1 MKKLSS
7 LLIAIAL
14 VVVPMQ
20 ALAADQ
26 NSIVVSGQAMVT
38 EKPDKAILAI
48 SFDTKS
54 KTLRETNQKSRQF
67 QDEIVKA
74 FAKYGVTAADV
85 STTYWNWYP
94 ELAYDEAGKSS
105 IANYNSNR
113 SINVNFTSNIDKIDS
128 AIDSIPSVS
137 GVSVTSSSVSYML
150 TSSSTAFQKGRT
162 LAIADAKAKAIALA
176 KDLGVN
182 LGSVTRVED
191 ANNFYEV
198 YASTPN
204 EAVVNYYISLTY
216 SFN

>member
-1 MKKLSS
+1 MKKLTS
-7 LLIAIAL
+7 LLIAIAI

-26 NSIVVSGQAMVT
+26 NAIVVSGQSMVT
-38 EKPDKAILAI
+38 EKPDKAVLTI

-54 KTLRETNQKSRQF
+54 KTLRDTNQKSRQF

-74 FAKYGVTAADV
+74 FEKYGISAADV
-85 STTYWNWYP
+85 STSYWSWYP
-94 ELAYDEAGKSS
+94 EIAYDEAGKSS
-105 IANYNSNR
+105 VSGYNTNR
-113 SINVNFTSNIDKIDS
+113 SVNVNFTSNIDGIDS
-128 AIDSIPSVS
+128 AIDSIPSVY
-137 GVSVTSSSVSYML
+137 GVTVSSSSVSYML
-150 TSSSTAFQKGRT
+150 TSSSAAYQKGRA
-162 LAIADAKAKAIALA
+162 LAIADAKSKATALA
-176 KDLGVN
+176 KDLGVT
-182 LGSVTRVED
+182 LGTVTRVED